1 MNRSTMNERTTNPV
15 GLLLADDLLFTSR
28 ITGTARALNLT
39 IKSARSVDALKA
51 FSTQEQPACIIL
63 DLANPGLVIG
73 ELIDWLKQNCT
84 PMPRVVAYGSHVDAA
99 TLRAARAAG
108 CHEVMPRSQFAE
120 LLPSQLAEWLKPL

>member
-1 MNRSTMNERTTNPV
+1 MNERTTSPV

-39 IKSARSVDALKA
+39 IKAARSVDVLKA
-51 FSTQEQPACIIL
+51 IATQEQPACIIL
-63 DLANPGLVIG
+63 DLANPGLVTG
-73 ELIDWLKQNCT
+73 EMIDWLKQNCT

-99 TLRAARAAG
+99 TLRTARAAG

-120 LLPSQLAEWLKPL
+120 ALPSQLAEWLKPI